1 MLERAH
7 LPCETRIY
15 DLRHSA
21 ATLLLAK
28 GVPIK
33 IVSEMLG
40 HSDVSITLSIY
51 AHVLPDM
58 QDSAAEA
65 MDDSLNIS
73 ARPDP
78 IRG

>member
-1 MLERAH
+1 
-7 LPCETRIY
+7 
-15 DLRHSA
+15 
-21 ATLLLAK
+21 
-28 GVPIK
+28 
-33 IVSEMLG
+33 MLG

-73 ARPDP
+73 ARFDP
-78 IRG
+78 TRG